1 MEGKMKPIEDRI
13 GVSTLC
19 MRGIPIEEAV
29 VRISRAGFKAIEV
42 VPVKVQRD
50 ANIDYWLEYFDVTK
64 RREMKSLLE
73 PFEIVTVHSS
83 GLGVN
88 ICHENGVERRRAAD
102 RYNALMEFAADINAR
117 NEVERRSGFSQVVT
131 FHSGRSDNPAMTDK
145 YHIEYGR
152 IAAEY
157 ATANNL
163 VAGYEFFRPE
173 VIAQIDSPHFG
184 INFDIGH
191 AAQRMPP
198 SRDECTQGVLSWI
211 AKMMDV
217 IVEFHVHG
225 VYTDGTSMFD
235 HQPFHN
241 NNALDY
247 GHITSFLAG
256 KYQGPLMFEIVSGDA
271 EASLADC
278 VCAKKQLLMCS

>member
-1 MEGKMKPIEDRI
+1 MKPIEDRI
-13 GVSTLC
+13 GISTLC
-19 MRGIPIEEAV
+19 MPGIPIEEAV
-29 VRISRAGFKAIEV
+29 VRILRAGFKAIEV
-42 VPVKVQRD
+42 VPVKVQQGS
-50 ANIDYWLEYFDVTK
+50 NIDYWLEYFDVMK

-73 PFEIVTVHSS
+73 AFDTVTVHSS
-83 GLGVN
+83 SLGVN
-88 ICHENGVERRRAAD
+88 ICHEDDAERRRAAD
-102 RYNALMEFAADINAR
+102 RYNALMEFAADIN
-117 NEVERRSGFSQVVT
+117 GQVVT

-157 ATANNL
+157 AEANNL
-163 VAGYEFFRPE
+163 VAGYEFFSPE

-191 AAQRMPP
+191 AAQRMPS

-211 AKMMDV
+211 EKMMNV

-225 VYTDGTSMFD
+225 VYTDGASMFD
-235 HQPFHN
+235 HRPFHN
-241 NNALDY
+241 NNALDF
-247 GHITSFLAG
+247 GQITSFLAE
-256 KYQGPLMFEIVSGDA
+256 KYWGPLMFEIVSGDA

-278 VCAKKQLLMCS
+278 VYAKKQLLMYS